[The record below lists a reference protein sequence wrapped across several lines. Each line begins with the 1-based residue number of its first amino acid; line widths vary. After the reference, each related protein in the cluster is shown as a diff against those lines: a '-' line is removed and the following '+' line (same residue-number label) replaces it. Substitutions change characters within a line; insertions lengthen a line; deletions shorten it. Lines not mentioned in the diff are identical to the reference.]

1 MTIET
6 RQAPDTRLVGEDL
19 QATVVDL
26 ISLTLACKH
35 AHWNVTGPTFRS
47 VHLQLDEV
55 VDAAREGTD
64 RAAER
69 LVTIGG
75 VADGRPS
82 SLSGADDGGL
92 PAGTM
97 TTEQA
102 TQAIIERLDD
112 VTRRLR
118 ARITRAGEPDPI
130 SEGIL
135 IDIAEEL
142 EKQAWMLRAQRPGG

>member
-1 MTIET
+1 MAIGT
-6 RQAPDTRLVGEDL
+6 RHAVDTTAVGEDL

-26 ISLTLACKH
+26 ISLTLASKH

-55 VDAAREGTD
+55 VEEGTD
-64 RAAER
+64 RVAER
-69 LVTIGG
+69 LVTTGG

-92 PAGTM
+92 PAGRM

-102 TQAIIERLDD
+102 TTAIVDRLDE

-118 ARITRAGEPDPI
+118 TRITRVGEPDPI

-142 EKQAWMLRAQRPGG
+142 EKQAWMLRAAQSDGA

>member
-1 MTIET
+1 MAIET
-6 RQAPDTRLVGEDL
+6 RQPPDTRLVGEDL

-26 ISLTLACKH
+26 ISLSLACKH

-55 VDAAREGTD
+55 VDAAREGAD

-75 VADGRPS
+75 HADGRPS
-82 SLSGADDGGL
+82 SLSGVGDGGL

-97 TTEQA
+97 TTDQA
-102 TQAIIERLDD
+102 TEAIVNRLEE
-112 VTRRLR
+112 VTRGMR
-118 ARITRAGEPDPI
+118 ARIKRIGEPDPI

-142 EKQAWMLRAQRPGG
+142 EKQAWMLRAQRTGG